1 MADNNF
7 PSIETV
13 HEVLQSLEKLF
24 EDRNN
29 ILNLMFREDKY
40 KEFLLAENIQSLV
53 EADKRDDAT
62 NNRIK
67 ADLADG
73 YEVLK
78 ARTSLKKFSNFISPA
93 SLPPLD
99 LEEPV
104 DEQDLPTQVESQ
116 AAEEPEVKEEEREE
130 REPATPQPPSRPAPA
145 VVPPPGFNPPAASQ
159 ATPTKLAEGGVV
171 PASPIMNSLT
181 GRPKTDA
188 TGVTPTKKSSVRSL
202 EKSGLVGDKNPVQ
215 KLVDDLGL
223 SKYQK
228 ALAEA
233 MGLPLKAVAAGLS
246 GLLGRMALPGIPA
259 FDSVQKNLGNIMR
272 AFGLPTI
279 KAPEIPGVSNLF
291 NSVGNFFSNIG
302 NNVRN
307 FFTGGGNTPD
317 LSPPSGGDDTGS
329 GDTGSGGGDNKP
341 TTSSSP
347 STRRRRRRNR
357 ASAAPTAAGGQGGPE
372 MDLENPTAGS
382 TTINTSFSNLQNSLL
397 NVGKSTPPSTNYSSS
412 LVGSNLA
419 NIFSAS
425 EGSVNNMQDIN
436 FLTNQVLMENEQM
449 LYSNTENHTSVQQSV
464 IAAASKQATAVAQA
478 GMNKTKPISDANA
491 LAPTELHVSPYLLSS
506 ITITRGGETPLD
518 VL

>member
-1 MADNNF
+1 MAENNF

-99 LEEPV
+99 LEEPIEE
-104 DEQDLPTQVESQ
+104 DDLPTQVETK
-116 AAEEPEVKEEEREE
+116 AVEEPQEEEEEEE
-130 REPATPQPPSRPAPA
+130 REPAKPQPPSRPAPP

-259 FDSVQKNLGNIMR
+259 FDAVQKNLGNIMR

-279 KAPEIPGVSNLF
+279 KAPEIPGVSNIF
-291 NSVGNFFSNIG
+291 NRVGNFFSNIG
-302 NNVRN
+302 NNIRN
-307 FFTGGGNTPD
+307 FFTGGGNNNPD
-317 LSPPSGGDDTGS
+317 LSPPPSGDDSGGDGT
-329 GDTGSGGGDNKP
+329 TTP
-341 TTSSSP
+341 TTPTPP
-347 STRRRRRRNR
+347 STPSGRRRRSRSRR
-357 ASAAPTAAGGQGGPE
+357 SVAPITAKSGGQGGPE

-382 TTINTSFSNLQNSLL
+382 TSINTSFSNLQNSLL

-449 LYSNTENHTSVQQSV
+449 LYSNTENSTSVQQSV
-464 IAAASKQATAVAQA
+464 IAAASKKAQAVAAA
-478 GMNKTKPISDANA
+478 GMARSKPISDANA
-491 LAPTELHVSPYLLSS
+491 LAPTELQVSPYLLSA

-518 VL
+518 IL